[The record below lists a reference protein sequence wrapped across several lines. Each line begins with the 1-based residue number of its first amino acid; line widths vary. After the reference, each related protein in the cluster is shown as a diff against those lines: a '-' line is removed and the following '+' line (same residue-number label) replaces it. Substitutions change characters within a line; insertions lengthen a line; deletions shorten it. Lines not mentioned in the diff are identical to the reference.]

1 MSRQRS
7 LCLMVAVWLLGA
19 CVGED
24 PNKTPLPELPPVVN
38 TVVAPRPPGPI
49 VPARRVTLV
58 LTGEVRGELEPC
70 GCPTLPFGG
79 FPRRERLLSALQDE
93 GAPLVQL
100 DAGDALLRGLA
111 TSKAG
116 EREERG
122 ALILKLMGAVGV
134 DVMAPGASDLQAVGL
149 AGLKEAEAAG
159 LRLSSATWL
168 SEATGAPVFP
178 AAVVVE
184 REGLKVGVVGLSA
197 PPREGAGVVA
207 APDTVAA
214 ARAAVASL
222 PEGLDLIVALGNLP
236 EVEARRV
243 LEEVPGLSMGLF
255 TQGDSFDEP
264 RQLGGVAW
272 VEVAPRGR
280 YVSVARVRL
289 GSTAGQGVEAE
300 AEPGW
305 AALVGLLVRRERLEA
320 GEARDQLD
328 AKIAAL
334 EAELGAKAA
343 GRNLAAVES
352 RPLGS
357 DLDGPATVSAAI
369 DTYKGVR
376 VSQAKAQVQEAPP
389 HSAGYATSGECVRC
403 HSLQFARWTY
413 TPHAKAVS
421 SLSRR
426 GEQQNP
432 ECVGCHTTG
441 YAEPGGFAE
450 TTPSA
455 LRTWGG
461 VQCEACHGP
470 LKGHPRV
477 AEAAPQPVTEAT
489 CLGCHDAAN
498 SPNFDYTSYL
508 RQVICPADPKP
519 GDGVEEGAVE
529 P

>member
-1 MSRQRS
+1 
-7 LCLMVAVWLLGA
+7 
-19 CVGED
+19 
-24 PNKTPLPELPPVVN
+24 VVS
-38 TVVAPRPPGPI
+38 TAAAPRPPGPI
-49 VPARRVTLV
+49 VPTRRLTLA

-79 FPRRERLLSALQDE
+79 FPRRERLLESLRAE

-122 ALILKLMGAVGV
+122 ALILRLMGQVGV
-134 DVMAPGASDLQAVGL
+134 DVMAPGASDLMAVGL
-149 AGLKEAEAAG
+149 AGLKEAEGAG
-159 LRLSSATWL
+159 LVLSSATWL
-168 SEATGAPVFP
+168 HEGSGELVFP

-184 REGLKVGVVGLSA
+184 RDGLKIGVIGLSA
-197 PPREGAGVVA
+197 PPREGAGVIA

-214 ARAAVASL
+214 ARAALATL
-222 PEGLDLIVALGNLP
+222 PEGLDLVVALGNVP
-236 EVEARRV
+236 EAEAARV
-243 LEEVPGLSMGLF
+243 LTEVPGLSMGLF

-264 RQLGGVAW
+264 RQRGGVGW
-272 VEVAPRGR
+272 VEVPPRGR
-280 YVSVARVRL
+280 YLSVARLRL
-289 GSTAGQGVEAE
+289 GSTAGQGVEPA
-300 AEPGW
+300 ASPGW
-305 AALVGLLVRRERLEA
+305 SELVGLSARRARLPP

-328 AKIAAL
+328 AKIQAIEASL
-334 EAELGAKAA
+334 EAKAA

-357 DLDGPATVSAAI
+357 DLDGPAAVSAAI
-369 DTYKGVR
+369 DAYKGVR
-376 VSQAKAQVQEAPP
+376 VSQAKAQVAEVAP

-413 TPHAKAVS
+413 TPHAKALA
-421 SLSRR
+421 SLTRR

-441 YAEPGGFAE
+441 YAEAGGFAE

-470 LKGHPRV
+470 LRGHPKV

-489 CLGCHDAAN
+489 CRGCHDAAN

-519 GDGVEEGAVE
+519 SDEGAA

>member
-1 MSRQRS
+1 MSRLQR
-7 LCLMVAVWLLGA
+7 LGWALAVWLIGA

-24 PNKTPLPELPPVVN
+24 PNTTPLPALPPVVSAA
-38 TVVAPRPPGPI
+38 APSLPPGPI
-49 VPARRVTLV
+49 APTRRVTLA

-79 FPRRERLLSALQDE
+79 FPRRERLLNSLRDE

-122 ALILKLMGAVGV
+122 ALILELMGAVGV

-149 AGLKEAEAAG
+149 AGLKAAEARG

-168 SEATGAPVFP
+168 DEATGAPVFP

-184 REGLKVGVVGLSA
+184 RDGLKLGVVGLSA

-207 APDTVAA
+207 APDTVVAA
-214 ARAAVASL
+214 KAALATL
-222 PEGLDLIVALGNLP
+222 PEGLDLVVALGNLP
-236 EVEARRV
+236 EVEAKRV
-243 LEEVPGLSMGLF
+243 LSEVPGLSMGLF

-264 RQLGGVAW
+264 RQQGGVGW

-280 YVSVARVRL
+280 YVSVARLRL
-289 GSTAGQGVEAE
+289 GSTAGHGVEVGASTAWAE
-300 AEPGW
+300 V
-305 AALVGLLVRRERLEA
+305 VGLNARRARLDP

-328 AKIAAL
+328 ARISAL
-334 EAELGAKAA
+334 EAALAEESA
-343 GRNLAAVES
+343 GRNVAAVES

-357 DLDGPATVSAAI
+357 DLDGPASVSAAI
-369 DTYKGVR
+369 DRYKGVR
-376 VSQAKAQVQEAPP
+376 VSQAKALVDEAPP

-413 TPHAKAVS
+413 TPHAKAVA

-450 TTPSA
+450 TTPSN

-470 LKGHPRV
+470 LQGHPRV
-477 AEAAPQPVTEAT
+477 AEAAPKPVTEAT

-519 GDGVEEGAVE
+519 DDNGGGGA